1 MDKTDNLY
9 NALRGLE
16 KNMSRLAN
24 ESRYLDYEI
33 MKIFSKRMQAE
44 KKGFRIQD
52 DEMHHDR
59 KYIELANGI
68 IARNERRIRFQ
79 RELHASLLETFND
92 LIAADLRR
100 IIMKQFA

>member
-33 MKIFSKRMQAE
+33 AKIFDKRMQAE
-44 KKGFRIQD
+44 KRGFKIQD
-52 DEMHHDR
+52 DEMHYDC
-59 KYIELANGI
+59 KYIEVANEI
-68 IARNERRIRFQ
+68 IATNERRLRFQ
-79 RELHASLLETFND
+79 RELHARLLETFNS
-92 LIAADLRR
+92 LITADLKR
-100 IIMKQFA
+100 IIA